1 MYAARD
7 APGGNVITCEGSVEP
22 MTSGSATTTGHRR
35 SRQRRH
41 QQQCDRDGRHRSIP
55 RRGVVGVTESRHT
68 GPGDRRS
75 SRFVDAVD
83 AVLQHTGVERQSVEG
98 IGLATPGPASP
109 TGVTASTRSTNFVD
123 HGWRSFDYRGALERR
138 LGVPVTY
145 INDGNAA
152 ALYAHTMFFGPE
164 ADRRSSMSA
173 IVGTGLGGGVVE
185 SGRVVVGATG
195 TAAELGHIRL
205 QLDGVL
211 APGQPIP
218 RCNCGATGDVE
229 SFASLTRSR
238 STSFRS
244 GWVST
249 PTTRSS
255 GESLPV
261 AAKRVRSF
269 GERGDEMARRLFE
282 QQAMAIGR
290 LFSLGANFLDA
301 DALLRRRWGHRDG
314 ARTSGNGSSGALP
327 EHAEFRVEQSRGR
340 AGSRRSRRRHGGC
353 TRSGH
358 GGIGP
363 DAQGVT
369 HRHRSHRGLP

>member
-1 MYAARD
+1 MPD
-7 APGGNVITCEGSVEP
+7 
-22 MTSGSATTTGHRR
+22 GSATPRVIVGLDNGGTSNNATVMDVTGRFLVEGLLESPSHVT
-35 SRQRRH
+35 
-41 QQQCDRDGRHRSIP
+41 
-55 RRGVVGVTESRHT
+55 RGPAIAIESL
-68 GPGDRRS
+68 
-75 SRFVDAVD
+75 VEAVD
-83 AVLQHTGVERQSVEG
+83 AVLEHTGVERPSVEG

-109 TGVTASTRSTNFVD
+109 TGVIASTGSTNFVD
-123 HGWRSFDYRGALERR
+123 PGWRSFDYRGALERR

-205 QLDGVL
+205 QLDGIL

-229 SFASLTRSR
+229 SFASLTGIEVNLLPFWLGQYPDHPL
-238 STSFRS
+238 TE
-244 GWVST
+244 
-249 PTTRSS
+249 
-255 GESLPV
+255 ESLPV

-301 DALLRRRWGHRDG
+301 DAYFVGGGVIETG
-314 ARTSGNGSSGALP
+314 ADFREWFLGRVA
-327 EHAEFRVEQSRGR
+327 EHAEFRVEQAAVVRVAVVPDGDMAGARG
-340 AGSRRSRRRHGGC
+340 AAMAAA
-353 TRSGH
+353 TESG
-358 GGIGP
+358 
-363 DAQGVT
+363 T
-369 HRHRSHRGLP
+369 